1 MARGQLP
8 LNPFANL
15 PFYPY
20 LKEERFKVAVITIS
34 REYGSGGGEIGRRV
48 AKILDYDYVDKDLIT
63 EVARMANVSESEVE
77 KLDEKG
83 EDPIIYFLKELF
95 GEDEPQTVFQYPNEH
110 KGNSEFKKIHQKES
124 ESKLFDRDKQ
134 LKLFESVIES
144 VWERGNAVII
154 GRKANIIL
162 ADKPDTLRV
171 RVIAPLEKRLKRI
184 MRIENLSR
192 ADALNLIR
200 ETDGHRE
207 RYAKQYYDIDWDDP
221 ELYDIA
227 INTEKLTVEDAAYLI
242 TKTVE
247 RFQ

>member
-1 MARGQLP
+1 
-8 LNPFANL
+8 
-15 PFYPY
+15 
-20 LKEERFKVAVITIS
+20 VAVITIS
-34 REYGSGGGEIGRRV
+34 REYGSGGGEVGRRV
-48 AKILDYDYVDKDLIT
+48 AQILSYDYVDKELIT
-63 EVARMANVSESEVE
+63 EVARMANVPESEVE

-95 GEDEPQTVFQYPNEH
+95 DEDEPQTVFQYPNEH
-110 KGNSEFKKIHQKES
+110 KGNSELKIQKKES
-124 ESKLFDRDKQ
+124 ESNIFDRDKQ

-171 RVIAPLEKRLKRI
+171 RVIAPLEKRLERI

-192 ADALNLIR
+192 TDALNLIR

-221 ELYDIA
+221 ELYDIV
-227 INTEKLTVEDAAYLI
+227 INTERLTVEDAAYLI
-242 TKTVE
+242 TEMAERLTYTSNVE
-247 RFQ
+247 GI

>member
-1 MARGQLP
+1 
-8 LNPFANL
+8 
-15 PFYPY
+15 
-20 LKEERFKVAVITIS
+20 VAVITIS
-34 REYGSGGGEIGRRV
+34 REYGSGGGEVGRRV
-48 AKILDYDYVDKDLIT
+48 AQILSYDYVDKELIT
-63 EVARMANVSESEVE
+63 EVAKMANVPESEVE

-83 EDPIIYFLKELF
+83 DDPIIYFLKELF

-110 KGNSEFKKIHQKES
+110 KGNSEFKKIHQQER

-184 MRIENLSR
+184 MQIENLSR
-192 ADALNLIR
+192 ADALHLIR

-221 ELYDIA
+221 ELYDIV

-242 TKTVE
+242 TEAVE
-247 RFQ
+247 RFTCTSDELSRNA

>member
-1 MARGQLP
+1 MISEISDSLI
-8 LNPFANL
+8 LFI
-15 PFYPY
+15 

-48 AKILDYDYVDKDLIT
+48 AKILNYDYVDKELIA
-63 EVARMANVSESEVE
+63 EVAKRANVPESEVV

-110 KGNSEFKKIHQKES
+110 KGDNELKKIQKNA
-124 ESKLFDRDKQ
+124 SKSNIFDRDKQ

-144 VWERGNAVII
+144 VWKRGNAVII

-162 ADKPDTLRV
+162 TDKPDTLRI

-184 MRIENLSR
+184 MRIEKLSR
-192 ADALNLIR
+192 VDALNLIK
-200 ETDGHRE
+200 ESDGQRE
-207 RYAKQYYDIDWDDP
+207 RYAKQYYDVDWDDP
-221 ELYDIA
+221 RLYDIV
-227 INTEKLTVEDAAYLI
+227 INTGKLTIEGAAYLI
-242 TKTVE
+242 AEMAKRLT
-247 RFQ
+247 